1 VIDAAAANDAPPDPV
16 AGASNSP
23 VLTTGE
29 PGAHAAGASGARV
42 AGASGAHVA
51 GASGVRVTGASV
63 AHVAS
68 ASGARVAGTSGARL
82 ATVRGE
88 AMLQMPLDLYIPPDA
103 LEVFLDTFEGPLDLL
118 LYLIRKANIDILDIP
133 MARLTQQYLEYVELM
148 RRRNL
153 ELAAE
158 YLLMA
163 ALLMEIKSRMLLP
176 RPRALREDEEDPRAE
191 LVRRLM
197 EYESIKLAAHKLDA
211 LPVLGRDFLT
221 LNVCIEQA
229 VVQRLP
235 QVRIPDLIAAW
246 QSLLLRARVTR
257 HHKVTREEL
266 SVREFMS
273 SILRRLQG
281 SQFTEFTA
289 LFDVSKGV
297 AVVVVSFLALLEL
310 VRESLIEVTQSEP
323 YAPIYVKLAHADPE

>member
-1 VIDAAAANDAPPDPV
+1 MIDAAAANDAPLDPV
-16 AGASNSP
+16 AGASNPPMS
-23 VLTTGE
+23 TAGE
-29 PGAHAAGASGARV
+29 PGAHVAGVSGARV
-42 AGASGAHVA
+42 AGASD
-51 GASGVRVTGASV
+51 
-63 AHVAS
+63 
-68 ASGARVAGTSGARL
+68 ARV

-88 AMLQMPLDLYIPPDA
+88 AMLEMPLDLYIPPDA

-221 LNVCIEQA
+221 VEVWIEQA
-229 VVQRLP
+229 AVQRLP
-235 QVRIPDLIAAW
+235 QVRTQDLIAAW
-246 QSLLLRARVTR
+246 QSLLMQARVTR

-281 SQFTEFTA
+281 RQFTEFTA

-323 YAPIYVKLAHADPE
+323 YAPIYVKLAHAESE

>member
-1 VIDAAAANDAPPDPV
+1 METAAANDAPRDPV
-16 AGASNSP
+16 AG
-23 VLTTGE
+23 
-29 PGAHAAGASGARV
+29 
-42 AGASGAHVA
+42 
-51 GASGVRVTGASV
+51 
-63 AHVAS
+63 
-68 ASGARVAGTSGARL
+68 VAGTLPPAVRAADSRV

-88 AMLQMPLDLYIPPDA
+88 AMLEMPLDLYIPPDA
-103 LEVFLDTFEGPLDLL
+103 LEVFFDTFEGPLDLL

-133 MARLTQQYLEYVELM
+133 MARLTEQYLEYVELM

-176 RPRALREDEEDPRAE
+176 RPRSQIEDEDDPRAE
-191 LVRRLM
+191 LVRRLV
-197 EYESIKLAAHKLDA
+197 EYENMKLAAHKLDA

-221 LNVCIEQA
+221 LEVWIEQA
-229 VVQRLP
+229 AVQRLP
-235 QVRIPDLIAAW
+235 QVRTEDLIAAW
-246 QSLLLRARVTR
+246 QSLLMHARMTQ

-281 SQFTEFTA
+281 GQFANFTS
-289 LFDVSKGV
+289 LFEVSKGV

-323 YAPIYVKLAHADPE
+323 YAPIYVKLAHAQSE

>member
-1 VIDAAAANDAPPDPV
+1 MIETAAANDAPLQP
-16 AGASNSP
+16 AAAASNLPLSA
-23 VLTTGE
+23 V
-29 PGAHAAGASGARV
+29 AAA
-42 AGASGAHVA
+42 
-51 GASGVRVTGASV
+51 GVRV
-63 AHVAS
+63 
-68 ASGARVAGTSGARL
+68 

-88 AMLQMPLDLYIPPDA
+88 AMFEMPPDLYIPPDA

-133 MARLTQQYLEYVELM
+133 MARLTEQYLQYVELM

-176 RPRALREDEEDPRAE
+176 RPRALREDEADPRAE

-197 EYESIKLAAHKLDA
+197 EYENMKLAAHKLDA
-211 LPVLGRDFLT
+211 LPLLGRDFLT
-221 LNVCIEQA
+221 VEVWIEQA
-229 VVQRLP
+229 AVQRLP
-235 QVRIPDLIAAW
+235 QVRTQDLIAAW
-246 QSLLLRARVTR
+246 QSLLMHARMTQ

-273 SILRRLQG
+273 AILRRLQG
-281 SQFTEFTA
+281 GQFADFTS
-289 LFDVSKGV
+289 LFEVSKGV
-297 AVVVVSFLALLEL
+297 AVIVVSFLALLEL

-323 YAPIYVKLAHADPE
+323 YAPIYVKLAHAESE

>member
-1 VIDAAAANDAPPDPV
+1 VTDAAAANDVPLDPV

-23 VLTTGE
+23 MSKAGA
-29 PGAHAAGASGARV
+29 PGAHVAGTSDARV
-42 AGASGAHVA
+42 AGASD
-51 GASGVRVTGASV
+51 
-63 AHVAS
+63 
-68 ASGARVAGTSGARL
+68 ARV

-88 AMLQMPLDLYIPPDA
+88 AMLELPLDLYIPPDA

-118 LYLIRKANIDILDIP
+118 LYLIRKANIDVLDIP
-133 MARLTQQYLEYVELM
+133 MARLTEQYLEYVELM

-163 ALLMEIKSRMLLP
+163 ALLMEIKSRMLMP
-176 RPRALREDEEDPRAE
+176 RPRALRDDEEDPRAE

-197 EYESIKLAAHKLDA
+197 EYEGIKLAAHKLNA
-211 LPVLGRDFLT
+211 LPVLGRNFLT
-221 LNVCIEQA
+221 VEVWIEQA
-229 VVQRLP
+229 AVQRLP
-235 QVRIPDLIAAW
+235 QVRTQDLIAAW
-246 QSLLLRARVTR
+246 QSLLLQARVMR

-281 SQFTEFTA
+281 GQFTEFTA

-323 YAPIYVKLAHADPE
+323 YAPIYVKLAHAESE

>member
-1 VIDAAAANDAPPDPV
+1 MIDAAAANDAPLEPV
-16 AGASNSP
+16 AGASNPP
-23 VLTTGE
+23 VSTAGE
-29 PGAHAAGASGARV
+29 P
-42 AGASGAHVA
+42 GAHVA
-51 GASGVRVTGASV
+51 GASD
-63 AHVAS
+63 
-68 ASGARVAGTSGARL
+68 ARV

-88 AMLQMPLDLYIPPDA
+88 AMLEMPLDLYIPPDA

-197 EYESIKLAAHKLDA
+197 EYERIKLAAHKLDA

-221 LNVCIEQA
+221 LEVWIEQA
-229 VVQRLP
+229 AVQRLP
-235 QVRIPDLIAAW
+235 QVRTQDLIAAW
-246 QSLLLRARVTR
+246 QSLLMQARVMR

-281 SQFTEFTA
+281 SQFTEFTT

-323 YAPIYVKLAHADPE
+323 YAPIYVKLAHAESE

>member
-1 VIDAAAANDAPPDPV
+1 MIEPVAANDAPPDPSAAAALLPHRAAQ
-16 AGASNSP
+16 AGD
-23 VLTTGE
+23 
-29 PGAHAAGASGARV
+29 ARV
-42 AGASGAHVA
+42 
-51 GASGVRVTGASV
+51 
-63 AHVAS
+63 
-68 ASGARVAGTSGARL
+68 

-88 AMLQMPLDLYIPPDA
+88 ALLEMPPDLYIPPDA

-133 MARLTQQYLEYVELM
+133 MARLTEQYLEYVELM

-176 RPRALREDEEDPRAE
+176 RPRAQREDEEDPRAE

-197 EYESIKLAAHKLDA
+197 EYENMKLAAHKLDA

-221 LNVCIEQA
+221 VQVWIEQA
-229 VVQRLP
+229 AVQRLP
-235 QVRIPDLIAAW
+235 QVRTEDLIGAW
-246 QSLLLRARVTR
+246 QSLLMHARVMQ

-273 SILRRLQG
+273 AMLRRLQG
-281 SQFTEFTA
+281 GQFTNFTS
-289 LFDVSKGV
+289 LFEVNKGV

-323 YAPIYVKLAHADPE
+323 YAPIYVKLAHAESE

>member
-1 VIDAAAANDAPPDPV
+1 MPEPAAVPPSAVAAELP
-16 AGASNSP
+16 
-23 VLTTGE
+23 
-29 PGAHAAGASGARV
+29 RV
-42 AGASGAHVA
+42 
-51 GASGVRVTGASV
+51 
-63 AHVAS
+63 
-68 ASGARVAGTSGARL
+68 

-88 AMLQMPLDLYIPPDA
+88 VLHELPPDLYIPPDA

-133 MARLTQQYLEYVELM
+133 MAQLTQQYLEYVELM

-176 RPRALREDEEDPRAE
+176 RPRPLQEEEVDPRAE

-197 EYESIKLAAHKLDA
+197 EYENIKLAAAKLDA

-221 LNVCIEQA
+221 VEVWIEQA
-229 VVQRLP
+229 AVQRLP
-235 QVRIPDLIAAW
+235 QVRAEDLIAAW
-246 QSLLLRARVTR
+246 QSLLMHAKVTQ

-273 SILRRLQG
+273 IILRRLHG
-281 SQFTEFTA
+281 SQYAEFTT

-297 AVVVVSFLALLEL
+297 PLVVVSFLAVLEL

-323 YAPIYVKLAHADPE
+323 YAPIYVKLAHAESD

>member
-1 VIDAAAANDAPPDPV
+1 MIGAAAANDAP
-16 AGASNSP
+16 
-23 VLTTGE
+23 LE
-29 PGAHAAGASGARV
+29 PGARGPAPAPAAAAGDGRV
-42 AGASGAHVA
+42 
-51 GASGVRVTGASV
+51 
-63 AHVAS
+63 
-68 ASGARVAGTSGARL
+68 

-88 AMLQMPLDLYIPPDA
+88 ALLEMPPDLYIPPDA

-133 MARLTQQYLEYVELM
+133 MARLTEQYLEYVELM

-176 RPRALREDEEDPRAE
+176 RPRAPAEEEQDPRAE

-197 EYESIKLAAHKLDA
+197 EYESMKLAAHKLDA
-211 LPVLGRDFLT
+211 LPVLGRDFLS
-221 LNVCIEQA
+221 VEVWIEQA
-229 VVQRLP
+229 AVQRLP
-235 QVRIPDLIAAW
+235 QVRAEDLIAAW
-246 QSLLLRARVTR
+246 QSLLMHARMTQ

-273 SILRRLQG
+273 AILRRLHG
-281 SQFTEFTA
+281 GQFTNFTS
-289 LFDVSKGV
+289 LFEVGKGV

-323 YAPIYVKLAHADPE
+323 YAPIYVKLAHAESE

>member
-1 VIDAAAANDAPPDPV
+1 MIETAAANDAPRDPV
-16 AGASNSP
+16 AG
-23 VLTTGE
+23 V
-29 PGAHAAGASGARV
+29 
-42 AGASGAHVA
+42 
-51 GASGVRVTGASV
+51 SGVLPPAARAAEPRV
-63 AHVAS
+63 
-68 ASGARVAGTSGARL
+68 

-88 AMLQMPLDLYIPPDA
+88 ALLEMPLDLYIPPDA
-103 LEVFLDTFEGPLDLL
+103 LEVFFDTFEGPLDLL

-133 MARLTQQYLEYVELM
+133 MARLTEQYLEYVELM

-176 RPRALREDEEDPRAE
+176 RPRALLEDEDDPRAE
-191 LVRRLM
+191 LVRRLV
-197 EYESIKLAAHKLDA
+197 EYENMKLAAHKLDS

-221 LNVCIEQA
+221 LEVWIEQA
-229 VVQRLP
+229 AVQRLP
-235 QVRIPDLIAAW
+235 QVRTEDLIAAW
-246 QSLLLRARVTR
+246 QSLLMHARMTQ

-273 SILRRLQG
+273 SILRRLHG
-281 SQFTEFTA
+281 GQFANFTS
-289 LFDVSKGV
+289 LFEMGKGV

-323 YAPIYVKLAHADPE
+323 YAPIYVKLAHAQSE

>member
-1 VIDAAAANDAPPDPV
+1 MIDAAAANDAPTAPL
-16 AGASNSP
+16 AGAADP
-23 VLTTGE
+23 LA
-29 PGAHAAGASGARV
+29 PAAGEAGARV
-42 AGASGAHVA
+42 AGASD
-51 GASGVRVTGASV
+51 
-63 AHVAS
+63 
-68 ASGARVAGTSGARL
+68 ARV

-88 AMLQMPLDLYIPPDA
+88 AMLEMPLDLYIPPDA

-191 LVRRLM
+191 LVRRLV
-197 EYESIKLAAHKLDA
+197 EYESMKLAAHKLDA
-211 LPVLGRDFLT
+211 LPVVGRDFLT
-221 LNVCIEQA
+221 VEVWIEQA
-229 VVQRLP
+229 AAQRLP
-235 QVRIPDLIAAW
+235 QVRTQDLIAAW
-246 QSLLLRARVTR
+246 QSLLMHARMTQ

-273 SILRRLQG
+273 SILRHLQG
-281 SQFTEFTA
+281 GQFAEFTS
-289 LFDVSKGV
+289 LFEVSKGV

-323 YAPIYVKLAHADPE
+323 YAPIYVKLAHAESE

>member
-1 VIDAAAANDAPPDPV
+1 VINAAAANDVPPDPL
-16 AGASNSP
+16 AGASNP
-23 VLTTGE
+23 LVPTAVG
-29 PGAHAAGASGARV
+29 PAARV
-42 AGASGAHVA
+42 AGASD
-51 GASGVRVTGASV
+51 
-63 AHVAS
+63 
-68 ASGARVAGTSGARL
+68 ARVA
-82 ATVRGE
+82 TVHGE
-88 AMLQMPLDLYIPPDA
+88 AMLEMPLDLYIPPDA

-191 LVRRLM
+191 LVRRLT
-197 EYESIKLAAHKLDA
+197 EYEAIKLAAHKLDA

-221 LNVCIEQA
+221 VEVWIEQA
-229 VVQRLP
+229 AVQRLP
-235 QVRIPDLIAAW
+235 QVRTQDLIAAW
-246 QSLLLRARVTR
+246 QSLLMQARVMR

-289 LFDVSKGV
+289 LFDVSQGV

-310 VRESLIEVTQSEP
+310 VRESLVEVTQSEP
-323 YAPIYVKLAHADPE
+323 YAPIYVKLAHAESQ

>member
-1 VIDAAAANDAPPDPV
+1 MIGAAAANDAPPGTSAVPV
-16 AGASNSP
+16 
-23 VLTTGE
+23 
-29 PGAHAAGASGARV
+29 HAAGA
-42 AGASGAHVA
+42 HVA
-51 GASGVRVTGASV
+51 R
-63 AHVAS
+63 
-68 ASGARVAGTSGARL
+68 
-82 ATVRGE
+82 VRGE
-88 AMLQMPLDLYIPPDA
+88 ALLEMPLDLYIPPDA
-103 LEVFLDTFEGPLDLL
+103 LEVFFDTFEGPLDLL

-133 MARLTQQYLEYVELM
+133 MAQLTLQYLEYVELM

-197 EYESIKLAAHKLDA
+197 EYESIKLAAHKLDT
-211 LPVLGRDFLT
+211 LPMLGRDFLA
-221 LNVCIEQA
+221 VQVWIEQLA
-229 VVQRLP
+229 EQRLP
-235 QVRIPDLIAAW
+235 AVRSEDLIVAW
-246 QSLLLRARVTR
+246 QSLLMRARVTQ

-281 SQFTEFTA
+281 GQFTDFTA
-289 LFDVSKGV
+289 LFELGKGV

-323 YAPIYVKLAHADPE
+323 YAPIYVKLSHAESE

>member
-1 VIDAAAANDAPPDPV
+1 MIGTAAANDAPPDP
-16 AGASNSP
+16 A
-23 VLTTGE
+23 
-29 PGAHAAGASGARV
+29 PGAVNFLAPPA
-42 AGASGAHVA
+42 GAHVA
-51 GASGVRVTGASV
+51 K
-63 AHVAS
+63 
-68 ASGARVAGTSGARL
+68 
-82 ATVRGE
+82 VRGE
-88 AMLQMPLDLYIPPDA
+88 AFLEMPLDLYIPPDA

-176 RPRALREDEEDPRAE
+176 RPPAMREDEEDPRAE

-197 EYESIKLAAHKLDA
+197 EYETIKLAAHKLDA

-221 LNVCIEQA
+221 VEVWIEQVA
-229 VVQRLP
+229 GQRLP
-235 QVRIPDLIAAW
+235 EVRTDDLIAAW
-246 QSLLLRARVTR
+246 QSLLMRARMTQ

-281 SQFTEFTA
+281 GQFSDFTS
-289 LFDVSKGV
+289 LFEVDRGV
-297 AVVVVSFLALLEL
+297 AVVVVSFLAVLEL

-323 YAPIYVKLAHADPE
+323 YAPIYVKLAHAQPQ

>member
-1 VIDAAAANDAPPDPV
+1 MIDAAAANDAPLEPV
-16 AGASNSP
+16 AGASNPP
-23 VLTTGE
+23 VSTAGE
-29 PGAHAAGASGARV
+29 PGAHVAGGSGARV
-42 AGASGAHVA
+42 AGASD
-51 GASGVRVTGASV
+51 
-63 AHVAS
+63 
-68 ASGARVAGTSGARL
+68 ARV

-88 AMLQMPLDLYIPPDA
+88 AMLEMPLDLYIPPDA

-197 EYESIKLAAHKLDA
+197 EYERIKLAAHKLDA

-221 LNVCIEQA
+221 LEVWIEQA
-229 VVQRLP
+229 AVQRLP
-235 QVRIPDLIAAW
+235 QVRTQDLIAAW
-246 QSLLLRARVTR
+246 QSLLMQARVMR

-323 YAPIYVKLAHADPE
+323 YAPIYVKLAHAESE

>member
-1 VIDAAAANDAPPDPV
+1 MIEATAANDAPPDPL
-16 AGASNSP
+16 AP
-23 VLTTGE
+23 L
-29 PGAHAAGASGARV
+29 PDPAA
-42 AGASGAHVA
+42 AHVP
-51 GASGVRVTGASV
+51 
-63 AHVAS
+63 HVPH
-68 ASGARVAGTSGARL
+68 VPM
-82 ATVRGE
+82 VRGE
-88 AMLQMPLDLYIPPDA
+88 AFLEMPSDLYIPPDA

-176 RPRALREDEEDPRAE
+176 RPRAMREDEEDPRAE
-191 LVRRLM
+191 LVRRLI
-197 EYESIKLAAHKLDA
+197 EYEAMKLAAHKLDA
-211 LPVLGRDFLT
+211 LPTLGRDFLT
-221 LNVCIEQA
+221 LEVWIEQVA
-229 VVQRLP
+229 TQRLP
-235 QVRIPDLIAAW
+235 QVRPQDLIVAW
-246 QSLLLRARVTR
+246 QSLLMHARVTQ

-273 SILRRLQG
+273 SMLRRLQG
-281 SQFTEFTA
+281 SQFTEFSR
-289 LFDVSKGV
+289 LFDVTKGV
-297 AVVVVSFLALLEL
+297 MVVVVSFLALLEL

-323 YAPIYVKLAHADPE
+323 YAPIYVKLAHAESE

>member
-1 VIDAAAANDAPPDPV
+1 MIETAAANDVPLDAP
-16 AGASNSP
+16 AGASKVVP
-23 VLTTGE
+23 F
-29 PGAHAAGASGARV
+29 AAAGARV
-42 AGASGAHVA
+42 A
-51 GASGVRVTGASV
+51 TI
-63 AHVAS
+63 
-68 ASGARVAGTSGARL
+68 
-82 ATVRGE
+82 RGE
-88 AMLQMPLDLYIPPDA
+88 ALLEMPPDLYIPPDA
-103 LEVFLDTFEGPLDLL
+103 LEVFFDTFEGPLDLL

-133 MARLTQQYLEYVELM
+133 MARLTEQYLEYVELM

-176 RPRALREDEEDPRAE
+176 RPRALREEEEDPRAE

-197 EYESIKLAAHKLDA
+197 EYENMKLAAHKLDA

-221 LNVCIEQA
+221 VEVWIEQA
-229 VVQRLP
+229 AVQRLP
-235 QVRIPDLIAAW
+235 QVRTEDLIAAW
-246 QSLLLRARVTR
+246 QSLLMHARMTQ

-273 SILRRLQG
+273 IILRRLQSG
-281 SQFTEFTA
+281 QFADFTS
-289 LFDVSKGV
+289 LFEVSKGV
-297 AVVVVSFLALLEL
+297 AVVVVSFLAVLEL

-323 YAPIYVKLAHADPE
+323 YAPIYVKLAHAESE

>member
-1 VIDAAAANDAPPDPV
+1 MIEAAAANDAPLDPAV
-16 AGASNSP
+16 PLS
-23 VLTTGE
+23 
-29 PGAHAAGASGARV
+29 AAADARV
-42 AGASGAHVA
+42 
-51 GASGVRVTGASV
+51 
-63 AHVAS
+63 
-68 ASGARVAGTSGARL
+68 

-88 AMLQMPLDLYIPPDA
+88 ALMEMPADLYIPPDA
-103 LEVFLDTFEGPLDLL
+103 LEVFFDTFEGPLDLL

-133 MARLTQQYLEYVELM
+133 MARLTEQYLEYVELM

-176 RPRALREDEEDPRAE
+176 RPRAQREEEEDPRAE

-197 EYESIKLAAHKLDA
+197 EYEAMKLAAHKLDA

-221 LNVCIEQA
+221 VEVWIEQA
-229 VVQRLP
+229 AVQRLP
-235 QVRIPDLIAAW
+235 QVRTEDLIAAW
-246 QSLLLRARVTR
+246 QTLLMHARMTR

-273 SILRRLQG
+273 AILRRLQSG
-281 SQFTEFTA
+281 QFADFTS
-289 LFDVSKGV
+289 LFEVSKGV
-297 AVVVVSFLALLEL
+297 AVVVVSFLAVLEL

-323 YAPIYVKLAHADPE
+323 YAPIYVKLAHAQSE

>member
-1 VIDAAAANDAPPDPV
+1 
-16 AGASNSP
+16 
-23 VLTTGE
+23 
-29 PGAHAAGASGARV
+29 
-42 AGASGAHVA
+42 
-51 GASGVRVTGASV
+51 
-63 AHVAS
+63 
-68 ASGARVAGTSGARL
+68 
-82 ATVRGE
+82 
-88 AMLQMPLDLYIPPDA
+88 MPLDLYIPPDA

-197 EYESIKLAAHKLDA
+197 EYENMKLAAHKLDA
-211 LPVLGRDFLT
+211 LPVVGRDFLT
-221 LNVCIEQA
+221 VEVWIEQA
-229 VVQRLP
+229 AVQRLP
-235 QVRIPDLIAAW
+235 QVRTQDLIAAW
-246 QSLLLRARVTR
+246 QSLLMQARMTQ

-281 SQFTEFTA
+281 GQFTDFA
-289 LFDVSKGV
+289 SLFDVAKGV

-310 VRESLIEVTQSEP
+310 VRESLIEVTQTEP
-323 YAPIYVKLAHADPE
+323 YAPIYVKLAHAESE